1 MAEEVASVVAESS
14 AENPDAPPRPQMRH
28 VRMTRDGVEV
38 LFLHASSLGVAKSDV
53 EGLVG
58 IFISCPSE
66 IDVGMFVALIPE
78 KAREVAKSL
87 TDAAAEIE
95 MGHTVH

>member
-1 MAEEVASVVAESS
+1 
-14 AENPDAPPRPQMRH
+14 
-28 VRMTRDGVEV
+28 
-38 LFLHASSLGVAKSDV
+38 
-53 EGLVG
+53 
-58 IFISCPSE
+58 
-66 IDVGMFVALIPE
+66 MFVALIPE